1 MAAVVLV
8 GLWARELSGS
18 LVATIPAAP
27 IAGSSFTKER
37 RLDEV
42 EAFCFDSFLFA
53 SVLLFTIYLMW
64 LI

>member
-1 MAAVVLV
+1 
-8 GLWARELSGS
+8 
-18 LVATIPAAP
+18 
-27 IAGSSFTKER
+27 
-37 RLDEV
+37 V